1 MKESTNDTKGEALYL
16 SLQIQNLTKQFGE
29 SKAVNGLQI
38 SLPKGEVLGLLGR
51 NGAGK
56 TTTIKMLLGLLTPNE
71 GSITWDGK
79 AFGNS
84 GVTIGYLPEERGLYT
99 KSRVI
104 DQLRYFGRLEGMSK
118 KEVDQAIDHWLERL
132 AIPEYKFKT
141 AGELSKGNQQ
151 KIQLIAALLHNPEL
165 LILDEPFSGLD
176 PVNAGMLASIIEEQV
191 QSGKTI
197 ILSSHRMEQVE
208 AFCQHVCI
216 LKKGEAVVKGQL
228 SDIKKEYGFRNLT
241 IEDTVENEKGLEAI
255 HVSYEKQQ
263 GLLYVKV
270 QDDAEALKIL
280 QQLQEQGVSLRQFKM
295 LEPTLNE
302 IFVERAK

>member
-1 MKESTNDTKGEALYL
+1 M
-16 SLQIQNLTKQFGE
+16 SLQIQNLTKLFGE

-79 AFGNS
+79 SFGTS

-99 KSRVI
+99 KSRVV
-104 DQLRYFGRLEGMSK
+104 DQLRYFGRLEGMTK
-118 KEVDQAIDHWLERL
+118 KEVDLAIDHWLERL

-176 PVNAGMLASIIEEQV
+176 PVNAGMLAGIIEEQV

-241 IEDTVENEKGLEAI
+241 IEDTDENEKGLEAI

-263 GLLYVKV
+263 GFLYVQV

-280 QQLQEQGVSLRQFKM
+280 QQLQEQGVTLRQFKM

>member
-1 MKESTNDTKGEALYL
+1 MILKGRLYTL
-16 SLQIQNLTKQFGE
+16 SLQIQNLTKLFGE

-79 AFGNS
+79 TFGTS

-118 KEVDQAIDHWLERL
+118 KEVDLAIDHWLERL

-241 IEDTVENEKGLEAI
+241 IEDTEENAKGLEAI

-263 GLLYVKV
+263 GLLYVQV

-280 QQLQEQGVSLRQFKM
+280 QQLQEQGVTLRQFKM

>member
-1 MKESTNDTKGEALYL
+1 M
-16 SLQIQNLTKQFGE
+16 SLQIQNLTKLFGE

-79 AFGNS
+79 SFGTS
-84 GVTIGYLPEERGLYT
+84 GITIGYLPEERGLYT
-99 KSRVI
+99 KSRVV
-104 DQLRYFGRLEGMSK
+104 DQLRYFGRLEGMTK
-118 KEVDQAIDHWLERL
+118 KEVDLAIDHWLERL

-216 LKKGEAVVKGQL
+216 LKKGKAVVKGQL

-241 IEDTVENEKGLEAI
+241 IEDTEENEKGLESI

-263 GLLYVKV
+263 GLLYVRV
-270 QDDAEALKIL
+270 QDDAEALNIL
-280 QQLQEQGVSLRQFKM
+280 QQLQEQGITLRQFKM

>member
-1 MKESTNDTKGEALYL
+1 M
-16 SLQIQNLTKQFGE
+16 SLQIQNLTKLFGE

-79 AFGNS
+79 SFGTS

-104 DQLRYFGRLEGMSK
+104 DQLRYFGRLEGMTK
-118 KEVDQAIDHWLERL
+118 KEVDLAIDHWLDRL

-241 IEDTVENEKGLEAI
+241 LEDTEENEKGLEVI
-255 HVSYEKQQ
+255 HVTYEKQQ
-263 GLLYVKV
+263 GLLYVQV

-280 QQLQEQGVSLRQFKM
+280 QQLQEQGIALRQFKM

>member
-1 MKESTNDTKGEALYL
+1 M
-16 SLQIQNLTKQFGE
+16 SLQIQNLTKLFGE

-79 AFGNS
+79 TFGTS

-118 KEVDQAIDHWLERL
+118 KEVDLAIDHWLERL

-241 IEDTVENEKGLEAI
+241 IEDTEENAKGLEAI

-263 GLLYVKV
+263 GLLYVQV

-280 QQLQEQGVSLRQFKM
+280 QQLQEQGVTLRQFKM

>member
-1 MKESTNDTKGEALYL
+1 M
-16 SLQIQNLTKQFGE
+16 SLQIQNLTKLFGE

-79 AFGNS
+79 TFGTS

-104 DQLRYFGRLEGMSK
+104 DQLRYFGRLEGMTK
-118 KEVDQAIDHWLERL
+118 KEVDLAIDHWLDRL

-241 IEDTVENEKGLEAI
+241 IEDTEENAKGLKDI

-263 GLLYVKV
+263 GLLYVQV

-280 QQLQEQGVSLRQFKM
+280 HQLQEQGVTLRQFKM

>member
-1 MKESTNDTKGEALYL
+1 MILKGRLYTL

-79 AFGNS
+79 SFGTS

-118 KEVDQAIDHWLERL
+118 KEVDLAIDHWLERL

-241 IEDTVENEKGLEAI
+241 IEDTEENVKGLEAI

-263 GLLYVKV
+263 GLLYVQV

-280 QQLQEQGVSLRQFKM
+280 QQLQEQGVTLRQFKM

>member
-118 KEVDQAIDHWLERL
+118 KEVDHAIDHWLERL

-255 HVSYEKQQ
+255 HVSYEKQP
-263 GLLYVKV
+263 GRLYVKV

>member
-1 MKESTNDTKGEALYL
+1 M

-71 GSITWDGK
+71 GTITWDGK
-79 AFGNS
+79 AFGDS

-118 KEVDQAIDHWLERL
+118 KEVDHAIDHWLERL
-132 AIPEYKFKT
+132 VIPEYKFKT

-241 IEDTVENEKGLEAI
+241 IEDTVENEKGLEVI

>member
-1 MKESTNDTKGEALYL
+1 M

-56 TTTIKMLLGLLTPNE
+56 TTTIKMLLGLLTPNG

-79 AFGNS
+79 AFGTS

-104 DQLRYFGRLEGMSK
+104 DQLRYFGRLEGMTK
-118 KEVDQAIDHWLERL
+118 KEVDLAIDHWLNRL

-241 IEDTVENEKGLEAI
+241 IEDTEANEKGLESI

-263 GLLYVKV
+263 GLLYVRV
-270 QDDAEALKIL
+270 QDDTEALNIL
-280 QQLQEQGVSLRQFKM
+280 QQLQEQGITLRQFKM

>member
-118 KEVDQAIDHWLERL
+118 KEVDHAIDHWLERL
-132 AIPEYKFKT
+132 AISEYKFKT

>member
-1 MKESTNDTKGEALYL
+1 LKESTNDTKGEALYL

-38 SLPKGEVLGLLGR
+38 LLPKGEVLGLLGR

-56 TTTIKMLLGLLTPNE
+56 TTTIKMLLGLLKPNE

-118 KEVDQAIDHWLERL
+118 KEVDHAIDHWLERL

>member
-1 MKESTNDTKGEALYL
+1 M

-56 TTTIKMLLGLLTPNE
+56 TTTIKMLLGLLMPNE

-79 AFGNS
+79 SFGTS

-118 KEVDQAIDHWLERL
+118 KEVDLAIDHWLERL

-241 IEDTVENEKGLEAI
+241 IEDTEENAKGLEAI

-263 GLLYVKV
+263 GLLYVQV

-280 QQLQEQGVSLRQFKM
+280 QQLQEQGVTLRQFKM

>member
-1 MKESTNDTKGEALYL
+1 MILKGRLYTL
-16 SLQIQNLTKQFGE
+16 SLQIQNLTKLFGE

-79 AFGNS
+79 TFGTS

-104 DQLRYFGRLEGMSK
+104 DQLRYFGRLEGMTK
-118 KEVDQAIDHWLERL
+118 KEVDLAIDHWLERL

-241 IEDTVENEKGLEAI
+241 IEDTEENAKGLKAI

-263 GLLYVKV
+263 GLLYVQV

-280 QQLQEQGVSLRQFKM
+280 QQLQEQGISLRQFKM

>member
-1 MKESTNDTKGEALYL
+1 M
-16 SLQIQNLTKQFGE
+16 SLQIQNLTKIFGE
-29 SKAVNGLQI
+29 SKAVNQLQI

-79 AFGNS
+79 AIFQS

-104 DQLRYFGRLEGMSK
+104 DQLRYFGRLEGMTK
-118 KEVDQAIDHWLERL
+118 KEVDRAIDHWLDKL
-132 AIPEYKFKT
+132 AIPEYKYKT

-151 KIQLIAALLHNPEL
+151 KIQLIAALLHDPEL

-176 PVNAGMLASIIEEQV
+176 PVNAGMLANIIEEQV
-191 QSGKTI
+191 QKGKTI
-197 ILSSHRMEQVE
+197 ILSSHRMEQIE

-216 LKKGEAVVKGQL
+216 LKKGEAVVEGHL

-241 IEDTVENEKGLEAI
+241 IEDELENEHALQALKI
-255 HVSYEKQQ
+255 SYEKNI
-263 GLLYVKV
+263 GLLYIKV
-270 QDDAEALKIL
+270 HDDTEALAIL
-280 QQLQEQGVSLRQFKM
+280 QKLQKQGVHLRQFKM

>member
-118 KEVDQAIDHWLERL
+118 KEVDHAINHWLERL

>member
-1 MKESTNDTKGEALYL
+1 MT
-16 SLQIQNLTKQFGE
+16 LQIQQLTKQFGE
-29 SKAVNGLQI
+29 NVAVNHLNLT
-38 SLPKGEVLGLLGR
+38 LPKGEVLGLLGR

-56 TTTIKMLLGLLTPNE
+56 TTTIKMLLSLLTPN
-71 GSITWDGK
+71 GGNITWDEK
-79 AFGNS
+79 EISES

-104 DQLRYFGRLEGMSK
+104 DQLRYFGRLEGMTK
-118 KEVDQAIDHWLERL
+118 KEVDAAIDFWLGRL
-132 AIPEYKFKT
+132 AIPEYKYKV

-151 KIQLIAALLHNPEL
+151 KIQLIAALLHDPEL

-176 PVNAGMLASIIEEQV
+176 PVNAEMLANIIEEQI
-191 QSGKTI
+191 QRGKTI

-208 AFCQHVCI
+208 SFCQHVCI
-216 LKKGEAVVKGQL
+216 LKQGKAVVEGHL

-241 IEDTVENEKGLEAI
+241 IEDNKENEKALQTLQI
-255 HVSYEKQQ
+255 VYEKRL
-263 GLLYVKV
+263 GYLYIKV
-270 QDDAEALKIL
+270 QEDTEALSIL
-280 QQLQEQGVSLRQFKM
+280 QKLQDKGVHLRQFKM

>member
-1 MKESTNDTKGEALYL
+1 M
-16 SLQIQNLTKQFGE
+16 SLQIQNLTKLFGA

-79 AFGNS
+79 PFGNS
-84 GVTIGYLPEERGLYT
+84 GITIGYLPEERGLYT

-104 DQLRYFGRLEGMSK
+104 DQLRYFGRLEGMTK
-118 KEVDQAIDHWLERL
+118 KEVDLAIDHWLERL

-241 IEDTVENEKGLEAI
+241 IEDTEENEKGLESI

-263 GLLYVKV
+263 GLLYVQV

-280 QQLQEQGVSLRQFKM
+280 QQLQEQGVTLRQFKM

>member
-118 KEVDQAIDHWLERL
+118 KEVDHAIDHWLERL

-255 HVSYEKQQ
+255 HASYEKQQ

>member
-1 MKESTNDTKGEALYL
+1 M

-79 AFGNS
+79 SFGTS

-118 KEVDQAIDHWLERL
+118 KEVDLAIDHWLERL

-241 IEDTVENEKGLEAI
+241 IEDTEENAKGLKAI

-263 GLLYVKV
+263 GLLYVQV

-280 QQLQEQGVSLRQFKM
+280 QQLQEQGVTLRQFKM

>member
-1 MKESTNDTKGEALYL
+1 L
-16 SLQIQNLTKQFGE
+16 SLQIQNLTKLFGE

-79 AFGNS
+79 SFGTS

-99 KSRVI
+99 KSRVV
-104 DQLRYFGRLEGMSK
+104 DQLRYFGRLEGMTK
-118 KEVDQAIDHWLERL
+118 KEVDLAIDHWLERL

-241 IEDTVENEKGLEAI
+241 IEDTKENEKGLEAI

-263 GLLYVKV
+263 GLLYVQV

-280 QQLQEQGVSLRQFKM
+280 QQLQEQGVTLRQFKM

-302 IFVERAK
+302 IFVERVK

>member
-1 MKESTNDTKGEALYL
+1 M
-16 SLQIQNLTKQFGE
+16 SLQIQNLTKLFGE

-79 AFGNS
+79 TFGTS

-104 DQLRYFGRLEGMSK
+104 DQLRYFGRLEGMTK
-118 KEVDQAIDHWLERL
+118 KEVDLAIDHWLDRL

-241 IEDTVENEKGLEAI
+241 IEDTEENAKGLKAI

-263 GLLYVKV
+263 GLLYVQV

-280 QQLQEQGVSLRQFKM
+280 HQLQEQGVTLRQFKM

>member
-1 MKESTNDTKGEALYL
+1 M
-16 SLQIQNLTKQFGE
+16 SLQIQNLTKLFGE

-79 AFGNS
+79 SFGTS

-118 KEVDQAIDHWLERL
+118 KEVDLAIDHWLERL

-241 IEDTVENEKGLEAI
+241 IEDTEENAKGLEAI

-263 GLLYVKV
+263 GLIYVQV
-270 QDDAEALKIL
+270 QDAAEALKIL
-280 QQLQEQGVSLRQFKM
+280 QQLQEQGVTLRQFKM

>member
-1 MKESTNDTKGEALYL
+1 M

-71 GSITWDGK
+71 GTITWDGK
-79 AFGNS
+79 ALGDS

-118 KEVDQAIDHWLERL
+118 KEVDHAIDHWLERL

>member
-1 MKESTNDTKGEALYL
+1 M
-16 SLQIQNLTKQFGE
+16 SLQIQNLTKLFGE

-79 AFGNS
+79 SFGTS

-104 DQLRYFGRLEGMSK
+104 DQLRYFGRLEGMTK
-118 KEVDQAIDHWLERL
+118 KEVDLAIDHWLDRL

-216 LKKGEAVVKGQL
+216 LKQGEAVVKGQL

-241 IEDTVENEKGLEAI
+241 IEDTEENEKGLEAI
-255 HVSYEKQQ
+255 HVSYKKQQ
-263 GLLYVKV
+263 GLLYVQV

-280 QQLQEQGVSLRQFKM
+280 QQLQEQGVTLRQFKM

>member
-1 MKESTNDTKGEALYL
+1 M

-71 GSITWDGK
+71 GTITWDGK
-79 AFGNS
+79 AFGDS

-216 LKKGEAVVKGQL
+216 LKKGAAVVKGQL

>member
-118 KEVDQAIDHWLERL
+118 KEVDHAIDHWLERL

-216 LKKGEAVVKGQL
+216 LKKGEAVVKGHL

>member
-38 SLPKGEVLGLLGR
+38 SLPEGEVLGLLGR

-118 KEVDQAIDHWLERL
+118 KEVDHAIDHWLERL

>member
-118 KEVDQAIDHWLERL
+118 KEVDYAIDHWLERL

>member
-1 MKESTNDTKGEALYL
+1 M
-16 SLQIQNLTKQFGE
+16 SLQIQNLTKLFGE

-79 AFGNS
+79 SFGTS

-118 KEVDQAIDHWLERL
+118 KEVDLAIDHWLERL

-241 IEDTVENEKGLEAI
+241 IEDTEENAKGLEAI

-263 GLLYVKV
+263 GLLYVQV
-270 QDDAEALKIL
+270 QDDAEALKML
-280 QQLQEQGVSLRQFKM
+280 QQLQEQGVTLRQFKM

>member
-1 MKESTNDTKGEALYL
+1 MILKGRLYTL
-16 SLQIQNLTKQFGE
+16 SLQIQNLTKLFGE

-79 AFGNS
+79 SFGTS

-104 DQLRYFGRLEGMSK
+104 DQLRYFGRLEGMTK
-118 KEVDQAIDHWLERL
+118 KEVDLAIDHWLDRL

-241 IEDTVENEKGLEAI
+241 IEDTEENEKGLAAI

-263 GLLYVKV
+263 GLLYVQV

-280 QQLQEQGVSLRQFKM
+280 QQLQEQGITLRQFKM

>member
-1 MKESTNDTKGEALYL
+1 M

-71 GSITWDGK
+71 GTITWDGK
-79 AFGNS
+79 AFGDS

-118 KEVDQAIDHWLERL
+118 KEVDQAIDYWLERL

>member
-1 MKESTNDTKGEALYL
+1 MLLKGRIYTL
-16 SLQIQNLTKQFGE
+16 SLQIQNLTKIFGE

-71 GSITWDGK
+71 GFITWDGK
-79 AFGNS
+79 SFGDS

-104 DQLRYFGRLEGMSK
+104 DQLRYFGRLEGMTK
-118 KEVDQAIDHWLERL
+118 KEVDLAIDHWLERL

-151 KIQLIAALLHNPEL
+151 KIQLIAALLHDPEL

-176 PVNAGMLASIIEEQV
+176 PVNAGMLASIIGEQV

-216 LKKGEAVVKGQL
+216 LKKGEAVVEGQL

-241 IEDTVENEKGLEAI
+241 IEDIAENEKGLEAI
-255 HVSYEKQQ
+255 HVPYEKQQ

>member
-1 MKESTNDTKGEALYL
+1 M

-71 GSITWDGK
+71 GTIMWDGK
-79 AFGNS
+79 AFGDS

>member
-38 SLPKGEVLGLLGR
+38 LLPKGEVLGLLGR

-56 TTTIKMLLGLLTPNE
+56 TTTIKMLLGLLKPNE

-118 KEVDQAIDHWLERL
+118 KEVDHAIDHWLERL